1 MCMVQTGGKESNY
14 TSIAGAGVE
23 RDWRVRIVGGGRC
36 SGASSRV
43 GVEVSASDSVR
54 DGIRVMRT
62 GKVPPAGGIV
72 FGAFKEGLL
81 ETASKVSSN
90 KWGDREWAASRGAS
104 ME

>member
-1 MCMVQTGGKESNY
+1 MRMVQAGGKESNY

-23 RDWRVRIVGGGRC
+23 RDWRVRIAGGGWC

-54 DGIRVMRT
+54 GT

-72 FGAFKEGLL
+72 LGALKEGLL

-90 KWGDREWAASRGAS
+90 KWGDREWAAS
-104 ME
+104 